1 MSAKECEGLYVRCC
15 ECGVMI
21 NESEWEGH
29 AAAPCAVPKQHEAA
43 RSAASALVTH
53 TPGPWVLDTTW
64 GIVRDERGTAEVCA
78 IHAGRTGKPAE
89 AQANARLIAAA
100 PEMFELLEWAVK
112 RVVLENEER
121 GNPILLAWLPLARAI
136 IAEAKGG
143 AS

>member
-21 NESEWEGH
+21 NESEWEAH
-29 AAAPCAVPKQHEAA
+29 AIAPCAEGA
-43 RSAASALVTH
+43 RGVRAASALVAH